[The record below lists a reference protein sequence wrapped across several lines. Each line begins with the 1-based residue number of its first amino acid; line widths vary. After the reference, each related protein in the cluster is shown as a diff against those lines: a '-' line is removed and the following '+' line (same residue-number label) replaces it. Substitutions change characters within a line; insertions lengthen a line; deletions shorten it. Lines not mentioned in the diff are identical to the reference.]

1 MFNSV
6 WYRGILVALSL
17 VLGIYMVSAGL
28 AGAVNA
34 SLAQTESGRQA
45 RRAAVTQA
53 ERVAADFQLA
63 RRECR
68 QLAGMDRSACM
79 QEARRAQQRS
89 VAMAHA
95 DLDCR
100 IHAGNPTE
108 AMAPRP
114 ATAGAGLDV
123 ALYQAHRQWPP

>member
-1 MFNSV
+1 MFNRI
-6 WYRGILVALSL
+6 WNRGILAALTL
-17 VLGIYMVSAGL
+17 VLAICLVSAGL

-34 SLAQTESGRQA
+34 SLAQTENGRQA
-45 RRAAVTQA
+45 RRAAATQA

-68 QLAGMDRSACM
+68 QLAVTERGACM

-89 VAMAHA
+89 AATVHA

-100 IHAGNPTE
+100 IHAGNPSE

-114 ATAGAGLDV
+114 ASAGGLDV

>member
-1 MFNSV
+1 MLNSI
-6 WYRGILVALSL
+6 WYRGILAALAMA
-17 VLGIYMVSAGL
+17 LGIYLVSAGL

-45 RRAAVTQA
+45 RRAAAIQT

-68 QLAGMDRSACM
+68 QLGGTDRSACM
-79 QEARRAQQRS
+79 QEARHAQQRS
-89 VAMAHA
+89 AANVHA

-100 IHAGNPTE
+100 IRSGNPSE

-114 ATAGAGLDV
+114 ATASGLDV
-123 ALYQAHRQWPP
+123 ALYQAHRQLSP